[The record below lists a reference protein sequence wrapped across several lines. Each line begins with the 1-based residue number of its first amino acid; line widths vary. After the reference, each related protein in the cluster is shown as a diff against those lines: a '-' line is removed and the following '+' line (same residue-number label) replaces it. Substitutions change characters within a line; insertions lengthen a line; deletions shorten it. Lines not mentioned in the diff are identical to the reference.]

1 MNAAV
6 RYLLQTRDEVMKVTW
21 PTQAQIIRLTLVVL
35 IISLVVSLYVGGLD
49 YIFTQGMQLLINK

>member
-1 MNAAV
+1 MNSAV

-35 IISLVVSLYVGGLD
+35 IISLVVGLYVGGLD
-49 YIFTQGMQLLINK
+49 YILTQAMQLLIK